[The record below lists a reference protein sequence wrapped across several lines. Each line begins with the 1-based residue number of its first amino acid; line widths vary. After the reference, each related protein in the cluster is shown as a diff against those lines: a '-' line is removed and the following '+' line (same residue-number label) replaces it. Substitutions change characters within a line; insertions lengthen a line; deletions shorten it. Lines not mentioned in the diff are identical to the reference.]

1 MSNEIPP
8 VKTIL
13 VLSANPKGTNQ
24 LDLAKEIRDI
34 KEGLQLS
41 EKRGFKV
48 ESAEAAHY
56 RDISRSILKHKPH
69 IVHFSG
75 HGKGQEGL
83 IFEDNQLVDAEALAG
98 LFELFAN
105 KVECVLLNACYSE
118 VQAKAI
124 AQHINYV
131 IGMNQAIGDK
141 AAIEFAVGFYDALGD
156 GQDVEFAYKLG
167 CIAIRIA
174 GISEHLTPQ
183 LLRKG
188 KGGESINITLPPTSL
203 PLDDRGELN
212 VVSPLPATPS
222 THTAPREEKTNIIQ
236 YRQQVEEFAD
246 DGVISDEESHILNDL
261 QRLLGLTDEQVS
273 AVEKKVLEPY
283 ENYKRLFTN
292 KIAAQGYPLG
302 EKAEAELNKVQKY
315 YKIPDEYV
323 ISLKQDI
330 EQEEAEKKQI
340 IKTHS
345 FEFETATLGKNH
357 EILRSGGR
365 GEFFAEDLGNGVMLE
380 MVSIPGGSFK
390 MGSPESEAQRESRES
405 PQHNVTIQPFF
416 MGKFTVT
423 QEQYQA
429 VMGENPSQF
438 KGGKKPVESVTWD
451 NAVEF
456 CAKISKIIG
465 KVYRLPSEA
474 EWEYACRAGTTN
486 PFYFGET
493 ITTDLANYDG
503 NHIYGS
509 APKGQY
515 RKQTMDVGSFPANA
529 FGLYDMHGNVWEWCQ
544 DNLHEN
550 YEGAPDDGTPWSNSD
565 NSYRL
570 LRGGSWSSN
579 PRNCRCAF
587 RAWHGRDRRNGNIGF
602 RVVFVCPRTP

>member
-75 HGKGQEGL
+75 HGKGEEGL

-438 KGGKKPVESVTWD
+438 QGGKKPVESVTWD

-456 CAKISKIIG
+456 CAKISKITG

-544 DNLHEN
+544 DNWHEN
-550 YEGAPDDGTPWSNSD
+550 YEGAPSNGTPWLNSD
-565 NSYRL
+565 NNYRM
-570 LRGGSWSSN
+570 LRGGSWSNN
-579 PRNCRCAF
+579 PGFCRCAF
-587 RAWHGRDRRNGNIGF
+587 RNWDVRGSGYADIGF